1 LRFLKMMGIT
11 WGNNLLFAMLRGS
24 ATIRRNQE

>member
-1 LRFLKMMGIT
+1 MMGIT
-11 WGNNLLFAMLRGS
+11 RGNNLLFAMLRGS

>member
-1 LRFLKMMGIT
+1 MMGIT
-11 WGNNLLFAMLRGS
+11 WGNNLLFATPHGI

>member
-1 LRFLKMMGIT
+1 MMGIT
-11 WGNNLLFAMLRGS
+11 WGNNLLFAKLRGS

>member
-1 LRFLKMMGIT
+1 LQFLKMMGIT
-11 WGNNLLFAMLRGS
+11 WGNNLLFATPHGI

>member
-1 LRFLKMMGIT
+1 MMGIT